1 MLPGA
6 PITAVAG
13 AVPVA
18 ATATPLTRPPAPAQA
33 HPVQQQHAI
42 AQQIAAQQAVAM
54 QIAAK
59 AVAMQQMQQQR
70 DGQAAAYAAGFNAA
84 GWMPPGSATTS
95 QQAFNGAGW
104 MPSGSATTSQQA
116 MLGHSSC
123 ASFQGSANPAL
134 RQGIVHASATHV
146 QQITPPHTAISQ
158 LASSGCFPR
167 AVCVCASTASAST
180 ASAPTG
186 GNTVPSAAVVP
197 GGERK
202 AMDLEAFLAAQ
213 ARAREQAKLA
223 YAARQA
229 ATEAA
234 NAAARDAAA
243 RAAPPPAPAAPSS
256 APAAKLELALNA
268 PHGLRDEQ
276 QRLTVDKRVLFV
288 QVQARDSSGVH
299 TCEPLALQASL
310 AYEDGEP
317 LPPEAQAAALGGTLA
332 LTATNG
338 EATFKLRTCV
348 VSRTYAMRRFCVLI
362 APQDAGIA
370 QSRPGLTQR
379 TEPFV
384 VVSNTTPAYTKREK
398 PSASLLH
405 PRVGNSQSL
414 GSGIAPTIS
423 KSSHSHSQSH
433 SAAATSIVADVG
445 DLAAGGGG
453 APTHDGSAA
462 ALSRRRYF
470 AADALREAVAP
481 SPGAAAAPL
490 AHSAV
495 AVCDRLAAIIA
506 QKLTQRSW
514 QYARRTRVGARTL
527 RPADVAAVVGRD
539 GLFDFMFQAGVVKEW
554 QEHEPAPAARAPAPA
569 AGVPVAAPSA
579 LASAPPAAALES
591 SSLLPS
597 STSSTLESSSLLP
610 SSTS

>member
-84 GWMPPGSATTS
+84 GWMPSGSATTS

-268 PHGLRDEQ
+268 PHGVRDEH
-276 QRLTVDKRVLFV
+276 QRLTADKRAIFV

-299 TCEPLALQASL
+299 TSEPLALRASL

-338 EATFKLRTCV
+338 EATFKLRPCV
-348 VSRTYAMRRFCVLI
+348 VSRNYAMRRFCVLI
-362 APQDAGIA
+362 SPQDAGIA

-384 VVSNTTPAYTKREK
+384 VVSNTTPTYTKREK

-405 PRVGNSQSL
+405 PRVGNPQFL
-414 GSGIAPTIS
+414 GSGIAPTIT
-423 KSSHSHSQSH
+423 KSPHG
-433 SAAATSIVADVG
+433 AAAAAIGGDVG
-445 DLAAGGGG
+445 DPAAGGGA

-470 AADALREAVAP
+470 AADALREAMAP

-539 GLFDFMFQAGVVKEW
+539 GLFDFLFQAGVVKEW
-554 QEHEPAPAARAPAPA
+554 QDQEPAPAARAPAPA

>member
-1 MLPGA
+1 VGA
-6 PITAVAG
+6 MQPDAPPTVAG
-13 AVPVA
+13 AAPVA
-18 ATATPLTRPPAPAQA
+18 ATATPLARPSLPAQA
-33 HPVQQQHAI
+33 HHMQQQHAI

-70 DGQAAAYAAGFNAA
+70 DGQAAAFAAGFNTA
-84 GWMPPGSATTS
+84 GWMASGSATTP

-104 MPSGSATTSQQA
+104 MPSASATTSMFGQ
-116 MLGHSSC
+116 SSC
-123 ASFQGSANPAL
+123 ASFQGSANPAM
-134 RQGIVHASATHV
+134 RQGIVHATATHV

-158 LASSGCFPR
+158 LTSSGCFPR

-180 ASAPTG
+180 ASAPTDRS
-186 GNTVPSAAVVP
+186 TVPIAAVVP

-202 AMDLEAFLAAQ
+202 ATVDLEAFLAAQ

-268 PHGLRDEQ
+268 PHGVRDEQ
-276 QRLTVDKRVLFV
+276 QRLTADKRAIFV

-299 TCEPLALQASL
+299 TSEPLALQASL

-338 EATFKLRTCV
+338 EATFRLRPCV
-348 VSRTYAMRRFCVLI
+348 VSRNYAMRRFCVLI
-362 APQDAGIA
+362 SPQDAGIA

-384 VVSNTTPAYTKREK
+384 VVSNTTPTYTKREK

-414 GSGIAPTIS
+414 GSGIAPTIT
-423 KSSHSHSQSH
+423 KSPHG
-433 SAAATSIVADVG
+433 AAAAAIGGDVG
-445 DLAAGGGG
+445 DPAAGGGA

-470 AADALREAVAP
+470 AADALREAMAP

-554 QEHEPAPAARAPAPA
+554 QDPEPAPAARAPAPA

-597 STSSTLESSSLLP
+597 STS
-610 SSTS
+610 

>member
-1 MLPGA
+1 MLPDA
-6 PITAVAG
+6 PPTVAG
-13 AVPVA
+13 AAPVA
-18 ATATPLTRPPAPAQA
+18 ATATPLARPSLPAQA
-33 HPVQQQHAI
+33 HHMQQQHAI

-70 DGQAAAYAAGFNAA
+70 DGQAAAFAAGFNTA
-84 GWMPPGSATTS
+84 GWMSSGSATTP

-104 MPSGSATTSQQA
+104 MPSASATTSMFGQ
-116 MLGHSSC
+116 SSC
-123 ASFQGSANPAL
+123 ASFQGSANPAM
-134 RQGIVHASATHV
+134 RQGIVHATATHV

-158 LASSGCFPR
+158 LTSSGCFPR

-268 PHGLRDEQ
+268 PHGVRDEQ
-276 QRLTVDKRVLFV
+276 QRLTADKRAIFV

-299 TCEPLALQASL
+299 TSEPLALQASL

-338 EATFKLRTCV
+338 EATFRLRPCV
-348 VSRTYAMRRFCVLI
+348 VSRNYAMRRFCVLI
-362 APQDAGIA
+362 SPQDAGIA

-384 VVSNTTPAYTKREK
+384 VVSNTTPTYTKREK

-414 GSGIAPTIS
+414 GSGIAPTIT
-423 KSSHSHSQSH
+423 KSPHG
-433 SAAATSIVADVG
+433 AAAAAIGGDVG
-445 DLAAGGGG
+445 DPAAGGGA

-470 AADALREAVAP
+470 AADALREAMAP

-554 QEHEPAPAARAPAPA
+554 QDPEPAPAARAPAPA

-597 STSSTLESSSLLP
+597 STS
-610 SSTS
+610 